1 MFKGEDLRW
10 GSKLGLIIGGTY
22 TALAVVV
29 FAVSGSRRF
38 DKLDVSLGWVCLVY
52 LAGGFAGGFVLG
64 VFRSA
69 LRERNSAFVV
79 SVIAAIPVSIGLTF
93 LLTGHFSNW
102 TMEEWTTSAF
112 LSLLIA
118 VLGMAVL
125 WKEPE

>member
-1 MFKGEDLRW
+1 VAKAEDLRW
-10 GSKLGLIIGGTY
+10 GIKLGSIIGVGY
-22 TALAVVV
+22 TALAVLI
-29 FAVSGSRRF
+29 FALSGSSRF
-38 DKLDVSLGWVCLVY
+38 DKLGVSLGWLSLVY

-64 VFRSA
+64 MFRSA
-69 LRERNSAFVV
+69 LEERDTAFVV
-79 SVIAAIPVSIGLTF
+79 SVIAAIPVSIGLTL

-118 VLGMAVL
+118 VIGMAVL